1 MVIKSYKEKIT
12 VSVEVKNS
20 KDNAYN
26 TKVIVHFSQNINY
39 VKVEVR
45 ISFVLSAS
53 SLKQK

>member
-1 MVIKSYKEKIT
+1 MVIKTYKEKIT

-26 TKVIVHFSQNINY
+26 TKVIVDFSQNINY

-45 ISFVLSAS
+45 T
-53 SLKQK
+53 